1 MDTTSITPSIGVTIG
16 RLTRLYYAYITA
28 APAALDAPS
37 TMTLC
42 AATLADLAGLAFDEI
57 AFDTCRARTKAR
69 LILVDTTERSCQRR
83 RCRENGHFFA
93 EADPVL
99 VGLNKLQDWL
109 WLRLGAPLTEE
120 NAQLAHA

>member
-1 MDTTSITPSIGVTIG
+1 
-16 RLTRLYYAYITA
+16 
-28 APAALDAPS
+28 
-37 TMTLC
+37 MTLC

-83 RCRENGHFFA
+83 RCREHGHLFA
-93 EADPVL
+93 EADPAL